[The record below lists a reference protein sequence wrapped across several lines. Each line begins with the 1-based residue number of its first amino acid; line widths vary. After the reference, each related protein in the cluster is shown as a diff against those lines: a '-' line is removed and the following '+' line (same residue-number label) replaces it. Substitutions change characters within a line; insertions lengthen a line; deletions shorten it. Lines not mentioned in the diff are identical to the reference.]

1 MGSSN
6 PVKPRRT
13 HVRDAPYKAFVSIYH
28 YPTFSC
34 SDNSKLAT
42 SRSLQRPLYKFIVD
56 EKNDVLDV
64 YLLLSCVLSPFDCIR
79 FHRYHSRPPPVNG
92 LGQLYDDANLFS
104 ILASRLEGPLHHA
117 INQLPNVVELVFCA
131 LPRILSPSLP
141 SFRNR
146 PYRLCYHCIRFSSTR
161 EEAIR

>member
-28 YPTFSC
+28 YRTFSC

-64 YLLLSCVLSPFDCIR
+64 YLLLSCVLSSFDCIR
-79 FHRYHSRPPPVNG
+79 FHRYHSRPPP
-92 LGQLYDDANLFS
+92 DEWTWAAPRRREPLFH
-104 ILASRLEGPLHHA
+104 SRQPPRKSSPPRHQSAAERHRTRFLCSFTY
-117 INQLPNVVELVFCA
+117 LVTIIA
-131 LPRILSPSLP
+131 KLS
-141 SFRNR
+141 
-146 PYRLCYHCIRFSSTR
+146 
-161 EEAIR
+161 